1 MTSLTS
7 VHKALLEK
15 CFTLSRSFPDIQY
28 RGTISFKGKPLPIKL
43 VISDRNLIR
52 LPSIQL
58 LEIPSEIPKVCA
70 HINAHGY
77 LCYLRN
83 DQVHLRRDNLG
94 GSILGCLEVAERLLE
109 RLANGDALTDFQDE
123 FSIYWGG
130 APLLIDIPEEIKEG
144 LMKDITLLEFPSDN
158 KNDSMLII
166 GQNHT
171 EMAQIYSPWGA
182 KPKFNLYLYMRIVD
196 SDQPLGAMA
205 NGWPPTSL
213 QDLKDWLTESRSKA
227 VRGLLEVVKDAY
239 SLKKNILFL
248 LIRASNA
255 SCAVMIDFEHARKTL
270 PCRSSASFMR
280 FVFKNS
286 EKRIT
291 DANGITKAKSRA
303 AGIKITRLDPVLV
316 DPKSWLT
323 RNLPDTNV
331 GLAGKRIMLLGCGAI
346 GGYLADLLAKNG
358 AGFLNGK
365 LILSDDD
372 TLSVGNIGRHLLG
385 FSDLKR
391 PKTEAL
397 RDHLVNHY
405 PRISIDIADNNL
417 LSGSRAKYLDLIIDA
432 TGNQSLSLYLSEQRV
447 SGILS
452 APIVFTWVAGAGCG
466 AQAYLMHNNKNACLH
481 CLDYATPGG
490 SASVMRQEYTFQ
502 LKNAAGSC
510 GDWLV
515 PFSASAAI
523 HAAALALDLAAGW
536 ANGRPNPLFRSITL
550 DTQNG
555 KTVKPSS
562 PLKHAKCLICSRNH

>member
-1 MTSLTS
+1 
-7 VHKALLEK
+7 
-15 CFTLSRSFPDIQY
+15 
-28 RGTISFKGKPLPIKL
+28 
-43 VISDRNLIR
+43 
-52 LPSIQL
+52 
-58 LEIPSEIPKVCA
+58 
-70 HINAHGY
+70 
-77 LCYLRN
+77 
-83 DQVHLRRDNLG
+83 
-94 GSILGCLEVAERLLE
+94 
-109 RLANGDALTDFQDE
+109 
-123 FSIYWGG
+123 
-130 APLLIDIPEEIKEG
+130 
-144 LMKDITLLEFPSDN
+144 
-158 KNDSMLII
+158 
-166 GQNHT
+166 
-171 EMAQIYSPWGA
+171 
-182 KPKFNLYLYMRIVD
+182 
-196 SDQPLGAMA
+196 
-205 NGWPPTSL
+205 
-213 QDLKDWLTESRSKA
+213 
-227 VRGLLEVVKDAY
+227 
-239 SLKKNILFL
+239 
-248 LIRASNA
+248 
-255 SCAVMIDFEHARKTL
+255 
-270 PCRSSASFMR
+270 
-280 FVFKNS
+280 
-286 EKRIT
+286 
-291 DANGITKAKSRA
+291 
-303 AGIKITRLDPVLV
+303 
-316 DPKSWLT
+316 
-323 RNLPDTNV
+323 
-331 GLAGKRIMLLGCGAI
+331 MLLGCGAI

-417 LSGSRAKYLDLIIDA
+417 LSGSRAKLIIDA

-550 DTQNG
+550 DTQ
-555 KTVKPSS
+555 KVKQ
-562 PLKHAKCLICSRNH
+562 

>member
-15 CFTLSRSFPDIQY
+15 GFTLIRSLPDIQY
-28 RGTISFKGKPLPIKL
+28 RGYISFKGKQLPIKL
-43 VISDRNLIR
+43 VIIDRNLIK

-58 LEIPSEIPKVCA
+58 IEIPLEIPKICA

-94 GSILGCLEVAERLLE
+94 GSVLGCLEVAERLLD

-123 FSIYWGG
+123 FSIYWSG

-144 LMKDITLLEFPSDN
+144 LITDIALLEISSDQ
-158 KNDSMLII
+158 KNDSMLLI
-166 GQNHT
+166 GQNHK
-171 EMAQIYSPWGA
+171 EMAQIYSRWGA
-182 KPKFNLYLYMRIVD
+182 KPKLNIYMRIVN
-196 SDQPLGAMA
+196 SDKPLGAMVTR
-205 NGWPPTSL
+205 WPPKNL
-213 QDLKDWLTESRSKA
+213 QDLKDWLTESKSKA
-227 VRGLLEVVKDAY
+227 VRGLFEVVKDAY

-248 LIRASNA
+248 LIRAPNA
-255 SCAVMIDFEHARKTL
+255 SCAVMIDFKHARTIL
-270 PCRSSASFMR
+270 PCRNAASFMR
-280 FVFKNS
+280 FVFRNKAT
-286 EKRIT
+286 T
-291 DANGITKAKSRA
+291 DANGVTKAKSHA
-303 AGIKITRLDPVLV
+303 ANIEITRLDPTPI
-316 DPKSWLT
+316 DPRSWLT
-323 RNLPDTNV
+323 RNLPDANI
-331 GLAGKRIMLLGCGAI
+331 GLASKRILLLGCGAI

-372 TLSVGNIGRHLLG
+372 NLSVGNIGRHLLG
-385 FSDLKR
+385 FNDLER

-397 RDHLVNHY
+397 REHLINHY
-405 PRISIDIADNNL
+405 PRISVEIADDNL
-417 LSGSRAKYLDLIIDA
+417 LNGTSSKYLDLIIDA

-447 SGILS
+447 TGKLS
-452 APIVFTWVAGAGCG
+452 APIVFSWVAGAGCG
-466 AQAYLMHNNKNACLH
+466 AQAYLMHSNKHACLH
-481 CLDYATPGG
+481 CLDYASPGG

-523 HAAALALDLAAGW
+523 HAAALALDLATGW
-536 ANGRPNPLFRSITL
+536 ANGKPNPLFRSITL

-562 PLKHAKCLICSRNH
+562 PFKHAKCLICSRNH